1 MHWLSPCFNM
11 DTKRLASIETKVFR
25 RTARCALFDQKNEIF
40 GGLKVHPVYEK
51 LIRHKSNWLWLLK
64 RIDNNRKPKIM
75 LTYGRNWIYGLE
87 NLWRDI
93 RRGRNRSIKAQLV
106 TDDDN
111 DDDVDDDN
119 YGELQCILL
128 HMYARRLID
137 KSRRILPLLTFYL
150 KDTL

>member
-1 MHWLSPCFNM
+1 
-11 DTKRLASIETKVFR
+11 
-25 RTARCALFDQKNEIF
+25 
-40 GGLKVHPVYEK
+40 
-51 LIRHKSNWLWLLK
+51 
-64 RIDNNRKPKIM
+64 
-75 LTYGRNWIYGLE
+75 
-87 NLWRDI
+87 
-93 RRGRNRSIKAQLV
+93 V

-137 KSRRILPLLTFYL
+137 KSRRILPLLKFYL